1 MATRK
6 RTETAT
12 QVRSAASQTESAVLA
27 ASRPGSVHT
36 IALRV
41 PVAIRG
47 HGGRPT
53 APQVPLLPVFIA
65 GEENRFVWFACQSP
79 VGQIAP
85 PVSDASPV
93 SEEIAAPVIAEVAH
107 SQNNSSQSGG
117 IASLVDENR
126 WGLIAMSPVLL
137 VGPSGC
143 GKTAIATHLATRI
156 LDEVAPA
163 PAPPAPEPKGGPASN
178 SAARSTTSLFM
189 PGVDFARYYAR
200 AVDSDEIT
208 RFRRDI
214 DSAPVLVI
222 DDVHLMAGKPA
233 SQDELAS
240 RIENRSR
247 SGRPTILTSRR
258 LPTQVAGLRPL
269 LVSRMLPGLTIPIRQ
284 PGNEAR
290 RELLLEFSRRRQL
303 AIGDDELDLL
313 CEGLEADLP
322 ARNLDSAM
330 AHVDLYCR
338 MKGCSANVHAV
349 RAAIGSIQPTS
360 DLSTDRVAKVVSRR
374 YKLKLSD
381 LKSGTRRQ
389 EVVRARSLAMYLTR
403 QLTGSSYHQIGKYF
417 GGRDHTTVL
426 HACRKTESMIQED
439 TELRVTA
446 DEVTDQLKA
455 TG

>member
-1 MATRK
+1 VAHSLYLSTMAIRK
-6 RTETAT
+6 RTESPAQPPIAAT
-12 QVRSAASQTESAVLA
+12 QTKSVALA
-27 ASRPGSVHT
+27 ASRPGCVQT

-41 PVAIRG
+41 PSAIRG
-47 HGGRPT
+47 HGGRPS
-53 APQVPLLPVFIA
+53 APHVPLLPVFIA

-79 VGQIAP
+79 IGQIAVTP
-85 PVSDASPV
+85 RELSPTGDETAAQVPSDS
-93 SEEIAAPVIAEVAH
+93 SETLNSAE
-107 SQNNSSQSGG
+107 
-117 IASLVDENR
+117 DNR
-126 WGLIAMSPVLL
+126 WGLIAMSPLLL

-143 GKTAIATHLATRI
+143 GKTVIATHLATRI
-156 LDEVAPA
+156 LDEIAPLSVAQS
-163 PAPPAPEPKGGPASN
+163 GGSPVSN
-178 SAARSTTSLFM
+178 TAGRSTTSLFM

-214 DSAPVLVI
+214 DSAPVLVV
-222 DDVHLMAGKPA
+222 DDVHLMVGKPA

-240 RIENRSR
+240 RIESRSR

-284 PGNEAR
+284 PGAEAR

-338 MKGCSANVHAV
+338 MKGCPANIHAV

-360 DLSTDRVAKVVSRR
+360 DLSTDRVAKIVSRR

-381 LKSGTRRQ
+381 LKSSTRRQ

-446 DEVTDQLKA
+446 DEVTEQLKA

>member
-6 RTETAT
+6 RTESAAQTS
-12 QVRSAASQTESAVLA
+12 SAASQPTPPTNGVALA
-27 ASRPGSVHT
+27 ASRPGSVQT

-41 PVAIRG
+41 PSSIRG

-53 APQVPLLPVFIA
+53 APAMPLLPVFIA

-79 VGQIAP
+79 IGQIAITP
-85 PVSDASPV
+85 RELSPTGDETLAPAAIDSDQAANSLASP
-93 SEEIAAPVIAEVAH
+93 A
-107 SQNNSSQSGG
+107 
-117 IASLVDENR
+117 DENR
-126 WGLIAMSPVLL
+126 WGLIAMSPLLL

-156 LDEVAPA
+156 LDEVAPPI
-163 PAPPAPEPKGGPASN
+163 PAAETNGSSASN

-222 DDVHLMAGKPA
+222 DDVHLMVGKPA

-240 RIENRSR
+240 RIESRSR

-338 MKGCSANVHAV
+338 MKGCQPNVHAV

-360 DLSTDRVAKVVSRR
+360 DLSTDRVAKVISRR

-426 HACRKTESMIQED
+426 HACRKTESMMQDD

-446 DEVTDQLKA
+446 DEVTEQLKA

>member
-1 MATRK
+1 
-6 RTETAT
+6 
-12 QVRSAASQTESAVLA
+12 
-27 ASRPGSVHT
+27 
-36 IALRV
+36 
-41 PVAIRG
+41 
-47 HGGRPT
+47 
-53 APQVPLLPVFIA
+53 
-65 GEENRFVWFACQSP
+65 
-79 VGQIAP
+79 
-85 PVSDASPV
+85 
-93 SEEIAAPVIAEVAH
+93 
-107 SQNNSSQSGG
+107 
-117 IASLVDENR
+117 
-126 WGLIAMSPVLL
+126 MSPVLL

-156 LDEVAPA
+156 LDEVAPSV
-163 PAPPAPEPKGGPASN
+163 PATQSPAIQSGGSPTSN
-178 SAARSTTSLFM
+178 TAARSTTSLFM

-222 DDVHLMAGKPA
+222 DDVHLMVGKPA

-269 LVSRMLPGLTIPIRQ
+269 LVSRMLPGLTIPIRP
-284 PGNEAR
+284 PGREAR

-303 AIGDDELDLL
+303 AIGDDELDML
-313 CEGLEADLP
+313 CDALEVDLP

-338 MKGCSANVHAV
+338 MKGCPPNVHAV

-426 HACRKTESMIQED
+426 HACRKTESMIQDD

-446 DEVTDQLKA
+446 DEVTEQLKA